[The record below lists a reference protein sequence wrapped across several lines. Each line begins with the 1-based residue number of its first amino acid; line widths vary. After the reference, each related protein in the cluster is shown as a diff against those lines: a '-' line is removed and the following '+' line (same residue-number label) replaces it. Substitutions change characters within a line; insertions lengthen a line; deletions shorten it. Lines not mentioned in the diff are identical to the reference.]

1 MTVEITQNNTV
12 ETTQGAGIVNPA
24 GGATYLA
31 AKRVL
36 DVIGAM
42 LLLVFLLPLFLLL
55 AIGIK
60 FGSPGPVFYRWPV
73 VGKGGSPFT
82 SYKFRTMVTD
92 ADRLKSSL
100 LEQNEMEGPVFK
112 MKNDPRI
119 TPVGKLLRKFSI
131 DELPQLWSVLKGDM
145 SFVGPRPP
153 LQSEYARFTDWQS
166 QKLSVKP
173 GITCTWQVMGRNRVS
188 DFQHWVELDLE
199 YIQRRGFW
207 YDLKIL
213 LLTVPAVVRGTGR

>member
-1 MTVEITQNNTV
+1 MADITQNNASHTLRAAEV
-12 ETTQGAGIVNPA
+12 VNPA
-24 GGATYLA
+24 GGPVYLA
-31 AKRVL
+31 VKRVL
-36 DVIGAM
+36 DGIGAI
-42 LLLVFLLPLFLLL
+42 LLLILLSPLFLLVG
-55 AIGIK
+55 IGIK
-60 FGSPGPVFYRWPV
+60 IGSPGPVFYKWRV
-73 VGKGGSPFT
+73 VGEGGGPFT

-119 TPVGKLLRKFSI
+119 TPMGKLMRKFSA
-131 DELPQLWSVLKGDM
+131 DELPQLWSILKGDM

-153 LQSEYARFTDWQS
+153 LQSEYVLFTDWQK

-188 DFQHWVELDLE
+188 DFQRWVELDLE

-213 LLTVPAVVRGTGR
+213 LLTVPAVVRGTGQ